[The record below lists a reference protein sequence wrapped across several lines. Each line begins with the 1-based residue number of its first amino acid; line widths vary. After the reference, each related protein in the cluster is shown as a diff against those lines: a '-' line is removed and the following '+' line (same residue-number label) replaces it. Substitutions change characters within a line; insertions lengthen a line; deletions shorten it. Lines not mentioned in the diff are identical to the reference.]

1 MKKKKELANNNK
13 EKSLE
18 ISEKITKKE
27 RKNKKHDK
35 LSRKHLIKTIEEIK
49 AEV

>member
-18 ISEKITKKE
+18 ISEKITKKKE
-27 RKNKKHDK
+27 KTKNM
-35 LSRKHLIKTIEEIK
+35 IN
-49 AEV
+49 